1 MSTPQVSHQTLNA
14 DFKGTARKIGD
25 TAIHQFR
32 GIKYANVAARFE
44 RAEPVDSF
52 NGASIDATQY
62 GPRCPQAAVDVRHLL
77 RIPEDFEIPDEP
89 EDEFECL
96 NLDITSP
103 PLSANSSLPVLV
115 WIHGT
120 YLTALTSTL
129 EHSRLTIIQ
138 AVPKSSPSAQE
149 HPRSVVNPAKI
160 VADSIEAEQPIIV
173 VSVNY
178 RLNIFSFGDGK
189 ERNLALKDQRLG
201 IDWVRKNIAA
211 FGGNPDNITLAG
223 ESAGAVYV
231 HAHLITGPP
240 VKRAVLASGSLYL
253 SSPLPVERGNGLI
266 EVLQT
271 KVQELG
277 QPSLREA
284 SVSALIQ
291 ALKEC
296 NVNTMWIQ
304 EEPELENWETKPEQ
318 VGELMIGD
326 TEYESVIWRN
336 GVETL
341 DGETITAA
349 FEQDK
354 EWGTKLRKLYQVVA
368 DRPTACKLGALD
380 LVNDIRYTLPVEV
393 ISEKLAAANKR
404 VYRYVFDQAN
414 PWQASSRAHHAVDLL
429 YLFAGVDLS
438 FNPTAEM
445 VGQETRKRWIQFVS
459 GGSPWSSEQRFAFGP
474 LGDCKEISEVQF
486 AGRRRVNHLKAL
498 KEARMAAYMPIA
510 TALTAGKIS
519 LLN

>member
-1 MSTPQVSHQTLNA
+1 MSAPQVSHHTLNA
-14 DFKGTARKIGD
+14 EFKGTARKIGE

-32 GIKYANVAARFE
+32 GIKYASVPARFE
-44 RAEPVDSF
+44 RAEPVDNF
-52 NGASIDATQY
+52 NGASVDATQY

-96 NLDITSP
+96 NLDITCP
-103 PLSANSSLPVLV
+103 PLSANSGPLPTSESMRLIECPITDLV
-115 WIHGT
+115 T
-120 YLTALTSTL
+120 D
-129 EHSRLTIIQ
+129 
-138 AVPKSSPSAQE
+138 
-149 HPRSVVNPAKI
+149 PAKL
-160 VADSIEAEQPIIV
+160 VADSIEASQPMIV
-173 VSVNY
+173 VSINY

-211 FGGNPDNITLAG
+211 FGGNPDNITLSG

-240 VKRAVLASGSLYL
+240 VERAVLASGSLYL

-266 EVLQT
+266 QVLQT
-271 KVQELG
+271 KVKELG

-304 EEPELENWETKPEQ
+304 EAPELENWETKPEQ
-318 VGELMIGD
+318 VDELMIGD

-445 VGQETRKRWIQFVS
+445 VGQETRKRWIRFVS
-459 GGSPWSSEQRFAFGP
+459 GSSPWSSEQRFAFGP
-474 LGDCKEISEVQF
+474 VGDCKELSEAQF
-486 AGRRRVNHLKAL
+486 AGRRRVNHLKVL
-498 KEARMAAYMPIA
+498 KEAGVGVYMPIA